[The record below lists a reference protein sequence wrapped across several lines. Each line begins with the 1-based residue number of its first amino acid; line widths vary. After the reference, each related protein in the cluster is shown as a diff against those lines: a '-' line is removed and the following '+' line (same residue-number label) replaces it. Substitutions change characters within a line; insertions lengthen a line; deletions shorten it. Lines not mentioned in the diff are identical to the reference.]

1 MTAMPELQLKLFIH
15 FTSSH
20 SNCICL
26 FGCNVVVVVGGG
38 GGGVVIVVVG
48 SFAKILKTN
57 LMSLVSRKTA

>member
-26 FGCNVVVVVGGG
+26 FGCNVVVVIVGS
-38 GGGVVIVVVG
+38 VVIVVVG